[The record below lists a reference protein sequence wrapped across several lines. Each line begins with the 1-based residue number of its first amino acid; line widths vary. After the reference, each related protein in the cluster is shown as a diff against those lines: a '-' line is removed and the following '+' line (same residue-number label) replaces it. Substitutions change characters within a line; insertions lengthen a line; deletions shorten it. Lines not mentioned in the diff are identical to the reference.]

1 MPNPSSNFMATH
13 QSSQPKTTIKN
24 SEIGEIATEL
34 IRARTRAGMSQSQLA
49 ERSGLSRN
57 AVMAYE
63 SGRNKPGAREIKLLC
78 EALKLTPNKLIFGS
92 EEPFKQTENVF
103 DALGLTS
110 ENQEAVLFSVVFNML
125 GRDERQAVITLV
137 HNLLEARHGEKFRE
151 MIEVTKIMATE
162 FETGEAGKIIAEA
175 ITPTAINKIAEQV
188 QTKTDTQRSD

>member
-1 MPNPSSNFMATH
+1 MATH

-34 IRARTRAGMSQSQLA
+34 IRARTRAGLSQSQLA

-162 FETGEAGKIIAEA
+162 FETGEAGKILAEA

-188 QTKTDTQRSD
+188 QTKTDTQKPD